1 MFIIVFIYSHSFIY
15 LIVIGKW
22 MTYYIIDTNYP
33 TSQRRVNKILNYVKK
48 SLVDVLLMTF

>member
-1 MFIIVFIYSHSFIY
+1 
-15 LIVIGKW
+15 

-48 SLVDVLLMTF
+48 SLVDVSLMTFWDRKDNILIFI